1 MKTFQLEGVDG
12 ESVEAARLW
21 DLGCLGLVEQM
32 EDGKVSGILAYF
44 DEEVETDLPGTW
56 EDVIDVDDL
65 AEYRAGLKPVRV
77 GSLIIAPGHAEV
89 EATDGDIIIWL
100 DPGSAF
106 GTGHHETTRMAL
118 AALEREDL
126 RGKSVVDVGSGS
138 GVLTVAADKLGAES
152 VIGVDVDGATLRV
165 ARENAERNRSQARF
179 ALGTLGSPGLP
190 SRYDVI
196 VANLYAELHA
206 ELMPDYAE
214 SLLPGGR
221 AYLTGILNSLRAT
234 VLDAVPRGLSVTAE
248 HVDGEW
254 TLFELRREP
263 DGVAPTGRA
272 AQAERSDGG
281 TPAS

>member
-65 AEYRAGLKPVRV
+65 AEYRANLKPVRV
-77 GSLIIAPGHAEV
+77 QSLVIAPSHAEV
-89 EATDGDIIIWL
+89 TVTDGDIIIWL

-118 AALEREDL
+118 AALERNDL
-126 RGKSVVDVGSGS
+126 IGKSVIDVGSGS
-138 GVLTVAADKLGAES
+138 GVLALAADKLGAES
-152 VIGVDVDGATLRV
+152 VVGVDVDGATLRV
-165 ARENAERNRSQARF
+165 ARENAVRNRSRARF
-179 ALGTLGSPGLP
+179 ALGSLGRPGLP
-190 SRYDVI
+190 RRFDVV

-206 ELMPDYAE
+206 ELLPDYAE
-214 SLLPGGR
+214 ALLPGGR
-221 AYLTGILNSLRAT
+221 AFITGILNSLRQR
-234 VLDAVPRGLSVTAE
+234 VLDAVPASLAVTAE
-248 HVDGEW
+248 HVEGEW
-254 TLFELRREP
+254 TLFELERQ
-263 DGVAPTGRA
+263 PTGGARGA
-272 AQAERSDGG
+272 
-281 TPAS
+281 